1 MDAGMYH
8 HPRRARKFTGIGSV
22 QTSQT
27 QRLFGEH
34 PQALS
39 KRVSCQNRAIRQY
52 YSRNACRG
60 AKRMQETPSIKAWQV
75 LVLGI
80 GAVSLIQILGRS
92 GVGLVNLLA
101 WAPGTVESGEFWRL
115 VTHAFVMIDPLSLIF
130 ELLFIWFVVPTVEED
145 WGPGPVLL
153 FFLAASAASAGSAML
168 LGAIGIRVPFLF
180 GPGAA
185 LLGFMYAF
193 SKRNPDQTFLL
204 FFVVPVQAKWFVAV
218 YVAMRAVFSVSQP
231 AMLSLLLAELAGALV
246 ALGLRSLIV
255 SAGKR
260 SETRRR
266 VAAENPDKALAE
278 RNARIEKLVRTKPE
292 SDEAS
297 RILEAEKNR
306 TFDFTVCP
314 PADFSEN
321 DRYCQ
326 RCEAFGHCLARSE
339 RHTRQA

>member
-1 MDAGMYH
+1 M
-8 HPRRARKFTGIGSV
+8 
-22 QTSQT
+22 
-27 QRLFGEH
+27 
-34 PQALS
+34 QA
-39 KRVSCQNRAIRQY
+39 
-52 YSRNACRG
+52 
-60 AKRMQETPSIKAWQV
+60 TPSIKAWQI
-75 LVLGI
+75 LIAGI
-80 GAVSLIQILGRS
+80 GAVSLLHILGKS
-92 GVGLVNLLA
+92 DAGLANLLV
-101 WAPGTVESGEFWRL
+101 WAPGTVEAGEFWRL

-153 FFLAASAASAGSAML
+153 FFWLQAPPRRKCDVA
-168 LGAIGIRVPFLF
+168 GAIGIRVPFLF

-246 ALGLRSLIV
+246 SLGLRSLIV

-278 RNARIEKLVRTKPE
+278 RNARIENWSGQNRRAMRPAGSSKQKKTGLL
-292 SDEAS
+292 
-297 RILEAEKNR
+297 ILPSARLR
-306 TFDFTVCP
+306 TFRKTTATASAGRPSATASHARNVTHARP
-314 PADFSEN
+314 
-321 DRYCQ
+321 
-326 RCEAFGHCLARSE
+326 EAVHQEKPDSRFPE
-339 RHTRQA
+339 T

>member
-1 MDAGMYH
+1 M
-8 HPRRARKFTGIGSV
+8 S
-22 QTSQT
+22 
-27 QRLFGEH
+27 
-34 PQALS
+34 
-39 KRVSCQNRAIRQY
+39 
-52 YSRNACRG
+52 
-60 AKRMQETPSIKAWQV
+60 
-75 LVLGI
+75 
-80 GAVSLIQILGRS
+80 
-92 GVGLVNLLA
+92 
-101 WAPGTVESGEFWRL
+101 
-115 VTHAFVMIDPLSLIF
+115 
-130 ELLFIWFVVPTVEED
+130 
-145 WGPGPVLL
+145 PGPICKPR
-153 FFLAASAASAGSAML
+153 SAH
-168 LGAIGIRVPFLF
+168 PF
-180 GPGAA
+180 
-185 LLGFMYAF
+185 
-193 SKRNPDQTFLL
+193 KRNPDQTFLL

-246 ALGLRSLIV
+246 SLGLRSLIV